1 MPKADPAQQPS
12 GHRADNRP
20 QLTAHRKQRKPL
32 GAAAFPVGLAVGT
45 GPRQQGLD
53 RRGKQ
58 SAADAGQAGAEDNGP
73 QRRSARQQQIT
84 GDANDAA
91 GEDDGLSAIA
101 VGQRPA
107 DDKHALL
114 REGAQPE
121 DQADKSPREQHVVA
135 QEEGEERNDRVKA
148 NIKNELASQ

>member
-1 MPKADPAQQPS
+1 MPKADPAQQPP
-12 GHRADNRP
+12 GHRADNRS

-32 GAAAFPVGLAVGT
+32 GAAAFSVGLAVGT

-53 RRGKQ
+53 RRGEQ
-58 SAADAGQAGAEDNGP
+58 RPADARQAGAEDNRL
-73 QRRSARQQQIT
+73 QRCAARQQQLA
-84 GDANDAA
+84 GDANHAA
-91 GEDDGLSAIA
+91 GEDDRLSTIS

-121 DQADKSPREQHVVA
+121 DQADKPAGKQHLVA
-135 QEEGEERNDRVKA
+135 QEEGKERDDRIKA

>member
-1 MPKADPAQQPS
+1 
-12 GHRADNRP
+12 
-20 QLTAHRKQRKPL
+20 
-32 GAAAFPVGLAVGT
+32 VGT

-58 SAADAGQAGAEDNGP
+58 RAADAGQAGAEDNGP
-73 QRRSARQQQIT
+73 QRRAARQQQIT

-91 GEDDGLSAIA
+91 GEDDRLSAIA

-121 DQADKSPREQHVVA
+121 DQADKSAGEQHVVA

>member
-1 MPKADPAQQPS
+1 MPKADPAQQPP
-12 GHRADNRP
+12 GHRADNRS

-32 GAAAFPVGLAVGT
+32 GAAAFSVGLAVGT
-45 GPRQQGLD
+45 GPRQQGSID
-53 RRGKQ
+53 GRTAPRRRPSG
-58 SAADAGQAGAEDNGP
+58 SAEDNRL
-73 QRRSARQQQIT
+73 QRCAARQQQIA
-84 GDANDAA
+84 GDANHAA
-91 GEDDGLSAIA
+91 GEDDRLSTIS

-121 DQADKSPREQHVVA
+121 DQADKPAGKQHLVA
-135 QEEGEERNDRVKA
+135 QEEGKERDDRIKA